1 MNLRKVFNRMK
12 TVIESNST
20 KFRTSGML
28 RDWRKKV
35 PTARQR
41 QRQKRQRQRQRQ
53 RQKRQIQITLNNTKA
68 I

>member
-1 MNLRKVFNRMK
+1 MK

-41 QRQKRQRQRQRQ
+41 QRQRQ
-53 RQKRQIQITLNNTKA
+53 RQKKTKTKTKKDKYKLL
-68 I
+68 